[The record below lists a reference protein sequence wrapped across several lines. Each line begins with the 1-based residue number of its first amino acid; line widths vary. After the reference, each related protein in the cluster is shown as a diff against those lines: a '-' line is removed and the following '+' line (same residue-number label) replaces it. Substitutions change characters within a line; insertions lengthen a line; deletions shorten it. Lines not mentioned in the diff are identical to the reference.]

1 LFENGAKMKSTKP
14 QSFLEKSIIL
24 LWVIINL
31 SLFLISTGKVSHI
44 HQFLFEGVS
53 PFLRS
58 FSRINFYNY
67 FIDFMTSFFGVLL
80 FSLSCTAFGAFVL
93 DLFGGWLI
101 KSIKSKLSLFAY
113 FGTAFLV
120 GEIIISSI
128 FLLLCSIYKLST
140 GDVILAM
147 AVMAIIGIPS
157 FIRLLSPNPLKQVSI
172 ETVRSTTKFDGFLF
186 WVSIAILLL
195 TLLYS
200 SARLSYDAVGMYF
213 SDAKII
219 AMTDRIQFFSDI
231 YVVGSLHTGIQ
242 YAAIIQVFGDQAAR
256 MYSWI
261 GGLIIIFFSLAIGE
275 KVGISQRALLFLQ
288 IMILTSTVFIDLMG
302 DGKIDLQTSAPIFAA
317 IYWMLVKKRSKTERW
332 VYFLI
337 GILIGFSIISRLFN
351 AFLLFIFVGLYYF
364 WQMYSQ
370 RKNGKWDISLFLE
383 PAFGIGAGVFLLI
396 GFHLIA
402 NQIIMG
408 DALTPLKT
416 LSRVNSSVWHY
427 SYDPKDIWIYRLL
440 YPFVV
445 TYINSPQSLGNISPV
460 FVAFIPSLFLVGIRK
475 SVKLSEDVIVL
486 SIIATITLILWIAL
500 VYMVVEIRY
509 VLFLWV
515 ILFLPASIIM
525 DKVLQI
531 EDRVFSCILNLYL
544 AALLLFIMVRVFFI
558 SISTYSP
565 IDDSHSPQCYDS
577 LLCEFIRPINQ
588 VASDGERVLA
598 LNAYRYYMR
607 PDLFAC
613 SSKADEYILLQKASL
628 DGANEFWEEVF
639 REGYQYVVY
648 EENFAKIHMLINL
661 TLNPEETPSWLTL
674 EPISGIS
681 GEDHVVYRLIA
692 ENPPFVPEKIC
703 KEISPGLWLVE

>member
-1 LFENGAKMKSTKP
+1 M
-14 QSFLEKSIIL
+14 
-24 LWVIINL
+24 V
-31 SLFLISTGKVSHI
+31 
-44 HQFLFEGVS
+44 
-53 PFLRS
+53 
-58 FSRINFYNY
+58 
-67 FIDFMTSFFGVLL
+67 
-80 FSLSCTAFGAFVL
+80 
-93 DLFGGWLI
+93 
-101 KSIKSKLSLFAY
+101 
-113 FGTAFLV
+113 
-120 GEIIISSI
+120 
-128 FLLLCSIYKLST
+128 
-140 GDVILAM
+140 
-147 AVMAIIGIPS
+147 VMAIIGIPS
-157 FIRLLSPNPLKQVSI
+157 FIRLLSPNPLKQVSL
-172 ETVRSTTKFDGFLF
+172 ETVRSTAKFDRFLF
-186 WVSIAILLL
+186 WVSIVILVL

-219 AMTDRIQFFSDI
+219 AMTNRIQFFSDI

-261 GGLIIIFFSLAIGE
+261 GGLIILVFTLAIGE
-275 KVGISQRALLFLQ
+275 KVGLSKKALLLWQ

-302 DGKIDLQTSAPIFAA
+302 DGKIDLQTSAPIFGA
-317 IYWMLVKKRSKTERW
+317 IYWMLVNKRSKSQRW
-332 VYFLI
+332 LYFLI
-337 GILIGFSIISRLFN
+337 GILAGFSIISRLFN
-351 AFLLFIFVGLYYF
+351 AFLLFVFVGLFYF

-396 GFHLIA
+396 GIHLIA

-427 SYDPKDIWIYRLL
+427 SYDTKNMWIYRLL

-445 TYINSPQSLGNISPV
+445 TFINSPQSGGNISPI
-460 FVAFIPSLFLVGIRK
+460 FVAFVPFLFWASVRK
-475 SVKLSEDVIVL
+475 KIKFSEDLILISVIAV
-486 SIIATITLILWIAL
+486 ITLILWLAL
-500 VYMVVEIRY
+500 VYMIVEIRY

-515 ILFLPASIIM
+515 ILFLPVSIILE
-525 DKVLQI
+525 KALQM
-531 EDRVFSCILNLYL
+531 EDRVLTNVLNLFL
-544 AALLLFIMVRVFFI
+544 AVLLLFIMVRVLFI

-565 IDDSHSPQCYDS
+565 VDDSNSPQCYDS
-577 LLCEFIRPINQ
+577 TLCEYIRPINQ

-661 TLNPEETPSWLTL
+661 TLNPDETPSWLTL